1 MKLSHDPDPGPS
13 LPLQVKTIDGKAVSF
28 GIFSA
33 EMQMILQDHR
43 RHIWFECIVHLLSPL
58 TRRLVLHALEA
69 GECLSAFKKS
79 GR

>member
-43 RHIWFECIVHLLSPL
+43 RHIWFECIVHTTLPPFSLSNFFICMNSSCFSFL
-58 TRRLVLHALEA
+58 CIYKV
-69 GECLSAFKKS
+69 
-79 GR
+79 